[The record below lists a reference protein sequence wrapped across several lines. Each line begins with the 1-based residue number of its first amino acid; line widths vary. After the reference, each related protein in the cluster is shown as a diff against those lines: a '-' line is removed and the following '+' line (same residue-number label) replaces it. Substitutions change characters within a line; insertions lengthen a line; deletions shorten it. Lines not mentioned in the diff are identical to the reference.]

1 MSDAIASPPVAP
13 RRPWLLLGL
22 ALLVMA
28 MGAVWLSAPDLP
40 RRLLAST
47 PAGRPP
53 LGDVPIAIGSV
64 GGDLAER
71 EPRTDWS
78 TGPVATAPITK
89 PGTAEP
95 TLRAGPSIAHVDDTK
110 AAVLLAQAEQSYA
123 AMDWDRAASLAGRI
137 AGLPSRSAITQRAD
151 SIARGAVALKRL
163 FTELDHHDE
172 LRRNWDTHPSL
183 LALDDDGR
191 TELLV
196 PLVSFEDPL
205 TAVID
210 EPLAWTEAVRQ
221 AGRPGNFLIRTG
233 SSFNKAHIVPKPG
246 RLIRVDQQALAMQL
260 GHQLDR
266 TLARINGDAAMR
278 DDPNAWYE
286 AGKFAYRN
294 RLDAR
299 VTALLDRA
307 FRLDAD
313 LAATVREGNAGALF
327 GAMVG
332 HMKNGSKQ
340 QAAAFMNQIDQH
352 YADTRQGRLAR
363 LYYDGRTAEL
373 LTAAREPAPDLPVDA
388 PPAAPAA
395 AAAPPDLARARQLCA
410 DGSKPYF
417 QAQGLPATDERN
429 RLYHQAAALLRQAK
443 AAYAQ
448 WCDAHP
454 DDTAAAMEMLEAGR
468 MEVAARKYETL

>member
-1 MSDAIASPPVAP
+1 MSDAIASPPVVR
-13 RRPWLLLGL
+13 RRPWPLLGV
-22 ALLVMA
+22 ALLVVAMA
-28 MGAVWLSAPDLP
+28 AVWLSVPDLP
-40 RRLLAST
+40 RRLLSSTT
-47 PAGRPP
+47 PAQPP

-71 EPRTDWS
+71 EPHTDWS
-78 TGPVATAPITK
+78 TGPVATA
-89 PGTAEP
+89 
-95 TLRAGPSIAHVDDTK
+95 SIAKPAPEPPPRGSPTPVLTDDTT
-110 AAVLLAQAEQSYA
+110 AVELLAEAERHYA
-123 AMDWDRAASLAGRI
+123 AMDWDRAASQAGRMAGRPCRPAI
-137 AGLPSRSAITQRAD
+137 AQRAD
-151 SIARGAVALKRL
+151 SVARGAVALKRL
-163 FTELDHHDE
+163 FKELDHRDE
-172 LRRNWDTHPSL
+172 LHRNWETHPSL
-183 LALDDDGR
+183 LERDDNGR

-205 TAVID
+205 VAVLED
-210 EPLAWTEAVRQ
+210 PLGWTEGVR
-221 AGRPGNFLIRTG
+221 ASGSPGFFLVKTG
-233 SSFNKAHIVPKPG
+233 SSFNKMHIVPPS
-246 RLIRVDQQALAMQL
+246 RLIRVDQQALATQL

-266 TLARINGDAAMR
+266 TLARINGDAEMR

-307 FRLDAD
+307 FRLDPD
-313 LAATVREGNAGALF
+313 LATTIREGNAGALF

-340 QAAAFMNQIDQH
+340 QAAIFMNQIDQH

-373 LTAAREPAPDLPVDA
+373 LTAAREPAPGIPA
-388 PPAAPAA
+388 AAAPAAPVA

-417 QAQGLPATDERN
+417 QAQGMPATDQRN
-429 RLYHQAAALLRQAK
+429 SLYHQAAALLRQAK

-468 MEVAARKYETL
+468 MEIAARKYETL

>member
-1 MSDAIASPPVAP
+1 MSDAIASPPVAH

-22 ALLVMA
+22 ALLVVA
-28 MGAVWLSAPDLP
+28 LAAVWLAVPDLP
-40 RRLLAST
+40 RSLLTSA

-53 LGDVPIAIGSV
+53 LGDVPIGIGSV

-78 TGPVATAPITK
+78 IGPVATAPIARPAAT
-89 PGTAEP
+89 ES
-95 TLRAGPSIAHVDDTK
+95 LRAGPAIVHAEDST
-110 AAVLLAQAEQSYA
+110 AVGLLAEAEQRYA
-123 AMDWDRAASLAGRI
+123 AMDWDQAASLAGRI
-137 AGLPSRSAITQRAD
+137 AGPPSRSAITQRAD
-151 SIARGAVALKRL
+151 AIARGAVALKRL
-163 FTELDHHDE
+163 FTELDHRDE

-196 PLVSFEDPL
+196 PLVSLDDPL
-205 TAVID
+205 TAVLD
-210 EPLAWTEAVRQ
+210 DPLAWTEGVRN
-221 AGRPGNFLIRTG
+221 AGRPGSFLIKTG
-233 SSFNKAHIVPKPG
+233 SSFNKAQIVPRSG
-246 RLIRVDQQALAMQL
+246 RLIRVDQQALATQL
-260 GHQLDR
+260 GQQLDR
-266 TLARINGDAAMR
+266 TLARIDGDAALR

-313 LAATVREGNAGALF
+313 LATTVREGNAGALF

-332 HMKNGSKQ
+332 HLKNGSRQ
-340 QAAAFMNQIDQH
+340 QAAAFMTQIDQR

-373 LTAAREPAPDLPVDA
+373 LTAAREPAPGAPIDA
-388 PPAAPAA
+388 PPPALAA

-417 QAQGLPATDERN
+417 QAQGMPATDERN
-429 RLYHQAAALLRQAK
+429 RLYHQAALLLGQAK
-443 AAYAQ
+443 AAYAS

-454 DDTAAAMEMLEAGR
+454 DDSAAAMEMLEAAG

>member
-1 MSDAIASPPVAP
+1 MSDAIASPPVVH

-22 ALLVMA
+22 ALLVVAMA
-28 MGAVWLSAPDLP
+28 AVWLSVPDLP
-40 RRLLAST
+40 RRLLSGT
-47 PAGRPP
+47 PTGQPP

-64 GGDLAER
+64 GGELAER
-71 EPRTDWS
+71 EPQTDWS
-78 TGPVATAPITK
+78 IGPVATASITK
-89 PGTAEP
+89 PATEP
-95 TLRAGPSIAHVDDTK
+95 SPPGSPTPVQIDDTK
-110 AAVLLAQAEQSYA
+110 AVELLAEAEHHYA

-137 AGLPSRSAITQRAD
+137 AGLPSRSAIAQRAD
-151 SIARGAVALKRL
+151 GIARGAVALKRL
-163 FTELDHHDE
+163 FAVLDHRDE

-183 LALDDDGR
+183 LERDDNGR
-191 TELLV
+191 PELLV

-205 TAVID
+205 VAVLD
-210 EPLAWTEAVRQ
+210 DPLGWTEGVRTSDS
-221 AGRPGNFLIRTG
+221 PGYFLGKTG
-233 SSFNKAHIVPKPG
+233 SSFNKMHIVPKPG
-246 RLIRVDQQALAMQL
+246 RLIRVDQQALATQL

-278 DDPNAWYE
+278 DDPNVWYE

-294 RLDAR
+294 RLDTR

-307 FRLDAD
+307 FRLDPD
-313 LAATVREGNAGALF
+313 LATTVREGNAGALF

-373 LTAAREPAPDLPVDA
+373 LTAAREPAPRI
-388 PPAAPAA
+388 PAA
-395 AAAPPDLARARQLCA
+395 AAPAPVAAAGPPDLARARQLRA
-410 DGSKPYF
+410 DGSKPFF
-417 QAQGLPATDERN
+417 QAMGMLATDERN
-429 RLYHQAAALLRQAK
+429 NLYHQASTLLRQAK

-448 WCDAHP
+448 WCTAHP
-454 DDTAAAMEMLEAGR
+454 EDAEAEAEAFEASRLEA
-468 MEVAARKYETL
+468 AARKYATL